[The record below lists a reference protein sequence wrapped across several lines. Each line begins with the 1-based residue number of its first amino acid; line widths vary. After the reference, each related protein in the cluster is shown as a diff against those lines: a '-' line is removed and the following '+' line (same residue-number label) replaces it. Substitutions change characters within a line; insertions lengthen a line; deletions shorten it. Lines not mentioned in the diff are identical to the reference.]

1 MRQVGQ
7 LPRKFIQDTRQSV
20 TACKSQ
26 TCCTVMALG
35 GLHVDKVAYT
45 YDALYS
51 CNVKYS
57 WPEKLQQKWK

>member
-1 MRQVGQ
+1 
-7 LPRKFIQDTRQSV
+7 
-20 TACKSQ
+20 
-26 TCCTVMALG
+26 MALG
-35 GLHVDKVAYT
+35 GLHVDKVAYM